1 MRNVLFSASKCVTGK
16 PFFLLILGRVE
27 ASSILLGEVVGVTSH
42 CGGTWYQSGAE
53 KKTNTP
59 WHLLANGFFGPTLQG
74 IMVHCWILML
84 LDDEYPVVISISQS
98 HPFCPFANYLYPAK
112 EDTGAVQL

>member
-53 KKTNTP
+53 KKKQI
-59 WHLLANGFFGPTLQG
+59 HRG
-74 IMVHCWILML
+74 I
-84 LDDEYPVVISISQS
+84 Y
-98 HPFCPFANYLYPAK
+98 
-112 EDTGAVQL
+112 